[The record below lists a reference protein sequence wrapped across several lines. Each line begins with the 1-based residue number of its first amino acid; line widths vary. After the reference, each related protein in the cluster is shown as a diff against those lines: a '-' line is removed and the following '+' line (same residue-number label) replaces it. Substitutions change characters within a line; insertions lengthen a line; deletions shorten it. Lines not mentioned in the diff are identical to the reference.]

1 MLEYPATGKEG
12 IVYFIYKATPL
23 LSIDMDKE
31 IVYKVIKQYILKV
44 SNIYTRY
51 ILDLY
56 LFYRFN
62 SYSIKLATLKLYNYN
77 SLEKT
82 VIRRVE
88 KYFIKRLNIAALD
101 TASTP
106 TRISSIYTLYIIGLS

>member
-1 MLEYPATGKEG
+1 M
-12 IVYFIYKATPL
+12 
-23 LSIDMDKE
+23 
-31 IVYKVIKQYILKV
+31 
-44 SNIYTRY
+44 
-51 ILDLY
+51 LDLY

-62 SYSIKLATLKLYNYN
+62 SYSIKLATLKLYDYN

-82 VIRRVE
+82 VIGRVE

-106 TRISSIYTLYIIGLS
+106 TQISSIYTPHIIGLSLNP